1 MGSWAKLN
9 KVCKCCLSRN
19 SWSIGAG
26 NYGLLRRRDD
36 GSGVVSGTRNLGE
49 NAITIGSGV
58 PGTADT
64 LSDFT
69 GVNLRTLDIGKRP
82 IITRPE
88 QVAAGSHLWDPA
100 VRLFPYMLPVPY
112 HWMPGHQSL
121 QLFMRRGFAQLGQQA
136 QYQQKVFVWINA
148 VGLGRFY
155 Q

>member
-1 MGSWAKLN
+1 MKQQ
-9 KVCKCCLSRN
+9 
-19 SWSIGAG
+19 
-26 NYGLLRRRDD
+26 
-36 GSGVVSGTRNLGE
+36 NLGIE
-49 NAITIGSGV
+49 KAAKQIVKHITEQELYGWPPLCPALCYQPV
-58 PGTADT
+58 RPKK
-64 LSDFT
+64 
-69 GVNLRTLDIGKRP
+69 GKRP

-148 VGLGRFY
+148 VGLGCFY